1 MKRIGITCGHD
12 KAGPMLTLHETY
24 MQVITEAGGVA
35 VVLPPVPPG
44 QAIEHLSMVD
54 GILLAGGGDLHGH
67 WFGQPLH
74 PLAREIDPERDCYEI
89 ALIKQAAEMGK
100 PILGVCRGIQVI
112 NAALGGDIWQDLSLM
127 SLTQEVNHFPQTPI
141 WYGSHRVHIK
151 EDSRL
156 ASILSNTDI
165 WVNSTHH
172 QAIQTLGEGLAA
184 VGTSTDG
191 IIEAVEGT
199 GESFLV
205 AVQWH
210 PEKMTRHTPRMQR
223 LFDALVA
230 AC

>member
-1 MKRIGITCGHD
+1 MKRIGITCGHG
-12 KAGPMLTLHETY
+12 KADPMLTLHETY

-35 VVLPPVPPG
+35 VILPPASPG
-44 QAIEHLSMVD
+44 LALEHLAMVD
-54 GILLAGGGDLHGH
+54 GILLGGGGDLHGR

-89 ALIKQAAEMGK
+89 ALTKQAVEMGK

-112 NAALGGDIWQDLSLM
+112 NAALGGDIWQDVSLM
-127 SLTQEVNHFPQTPI
+127 SLTQDINHFPQAPI
-141 WYGSHRVHIK
+141 WYGTHRV
-151 EDSRL
+151 RL
-156 ASILSNTDI
+156 AEGSRIAAILDNTDI

-172 QAIQTLGEGLAA
+172 QALHTLGKGLAVA
-184 VGTSTDG
+184 GTSTDG
-191 IIEAVEGT
+191 VIEAVEGT
-199 GESFLV
+199 KESFLA

-210 PEKMTRHTPRMQR
+210 PEKMTRHNPRMQR